1 MNTQNLLVELLV
13 EELPP
18 KSLDL
23 LSHNFAAKLWL
34 SLTEQDLV
42 DGQLKIEECV
52 QTYATPRRMAVW
64 IKDVRA
70 NANDKVLQQKLM
82 PASVGLDANANATPA
97 LIKKLQALGV
107 DTSDSSKLVAGLKR
121 TSDGILQYEYTA
133 KGVSLQH
140 GLQKAVEQALA
151 KLPIPKLMQYQLHEH
166 CEMPG
171 WSTVSFVRP
180 AHGLVAMHGDQI
192 IHITALGLN
201 ATATTLGHRFE
212 ALTTPVHIHTADSY
226 EEDLLKNGAVVAS
239 FEKRRANIA
248 LQLKSVTES
257 LGHDFHCEIDP
268 SLLDEVTALVE
279 RPNVISCH
287 FEEQFLKVPQECLI
301 LTMKTNQKYFPVL
314 NSNGTLTNHFMVVS
328 NISAKDMSAVK
339 TGNERVVRPR
349 LADAKFFYEQDCKKT
364 LESRINGL
372 EKVVYHHKLGN
383 QLQRMQ
389 RVTTVAHQLASIVGD
404 AQLALKASTAAR
416 LSKADLLTDM
426 VGEFPELQGI
436 MGAYYARNDGVA
448 PDVAQAIEDH
458 YKPRFAGDQ
467 LPMSMVGLVV
477 AMADKMETLVGMFG
491 IGNLPT
497 GDKDPFALRRHA
509 LGVIRMLIDKKIP
522 ISIQQLIDICASSF
536 EKQTIAEFDK
546 NKLEQFFLERVA
558 NLLESEDVIPSHVS
572 AVMESVKLN
581 TWSHVRER
589 LEAVAQFSLLPASE
603 ALAAAN
609 KRISNILK
617 KSSDF
622 INAEVNQS
630 LLIEKAE
637 QDLYTQL
644 INIAEKADTCF
655 NAGDYKANLT
665 VLAGLRDSVDA
676 FFNEVMVNAE
686 DQAIRQNRLSL
697 LNKLH
702 AQMNQVADLSRLAS

>member
-23 LSHNFAAKLWL
+23 LSHNFAEKLWL

-248 LQLKSVTES
+248 LQLKSVTAS

-477 AMADKMETLVGMFG
+477 AMADKMETLVGIFG

-546 NKLEQFFLERVA
+546 SKLEQFFLERVA

>member
-1 MNTQNLLVELLV
+1 
-13 EELPP
+13 
-18 KSLDL
+18 
-23 LSHNFAAKLWL
+23 
-34 SLTEQDLV
+34 
-42 DGQLKIEECV
+42 
-52 QTYATPRRMAVW
+52 
-64 IKDVRA
+64 
-70 NANDKVLQQKLM
+70 
-82 PASVGLDANANATPA
+82 
-97 LIKKLQALGV
+97 
-107 DTSDSSKLVAGLKR
+107 
-121 TSDGILQYEYTA
+121 
-133 KGVSLQH
+133 
-140 GLQKAVEQALA
+140 
-151 KLPIPKLMQYQLHEH
+151 
-166 CEMPG
+166 
-171 WSTVSFVRP
+171 
-180 AHGLVAMHGDQI
+180 
-192 IHITALGLN
+192 LN

-279 RPNVISCH
+279 RPNVISCY

-404 AQLALKASTAAR
+404 EQLALKASTAAR

-546 NKLEQFFLERVA
+546 SKLEQFFLERVA

-589 LEAVAQFSLLPASE
+589 LEAVAQFSFLPASE

>member
-1 MNTQNLLVELLV
+1 
-13 EELPP
+13 
-18 KSLDL
+18 
-23 LSHNFAAKLWL
+23 
-34 SLTEQDLV
+34 
-42 DGQLKIEECV
+42 
-52 QTYATPRRMAVW
+52 
-64 IKDVRA
+64 
-70 NANDKVLQQKLM
+70 
-82 PASVGLDANANATPA
+82 
-97 LIKKLQALGV
+97 
-107 DTSDSSKLVAGLKR
+107 
-121 TSDGILQYEYTA
+121 
-133 KGVSLQH
+133 
-140 GLQKAVEQALA
+140 
-151 KLPIPKLMQYQLHEH
+151 
-166 CEMPG
+166 
-171 WSTVSFVRP
+171 
-180 AHGLVAMHGDQI
+180 
-192 IHITALGLN
+192 
-201 ATATTLGHRFE
+201 
-212 ALTTPVHIHTADSY
+212 
-226 EEDLLKNGAVVAS
+226 
-239 FEKRRANIA
+239 
-248 LQLKSVTES
+248 
-257 LGHDFHCEIDP
+257 
-268 SLLDEVTALVE
+268 
-279 RPNVISCH
+279 
-287 FEEQFLKVPQECLI
+287 
-301 LTMKTNQKYFPVL
+301 
-314 NSNGTLTNHFMVVS
+314 
-328 NISAKDMSAVK
+328 
-339 TGNERVVRPR
+339 
-349 LADAKFFYEQDCKKT
+349 
-364 LESRINGL
+364 
-372 EKVVYHHKLGN
+372 
-383 QLQRMQ
+383 MQ

>member
-1 MNTQNLLVELLV
+1 
-13 EELPP
+13 
-18 KSLDL
+18 
-23 LSHNFAAKLWL
+23 
-34 SLTEQDLV
+34 
-42 DGQLKIEECV
+42 
-52 QTYATPRRMAVW
+52 
-64 IKDVRA
+64 
-70 NANDKVLQQKLM
+70 
-82 PASVGLDANANATPA
+82 
-97 LIKKLQALGV
+97 
-107 DTSDSSKLVAGLKR
+107 VAGLKR

-546 NKLEQFFLERVA
+546 SKLEQFFLERVA

-572 AVMESVKLN
+572 AVLESVKLN

>member
-1 MNTQNLLVELLV
+1 
-13 EELPP
+13 
-18 KSLDL
+18 
-23 LSHNFAAKLWL
+23 
-34 SLTEQDLV
+34 
-42 DGQLKIEECV
+42 
-52 QTYATPRRMAVW
+52 
-64 IKDVRA
+64 
-70 NANDKVLQQKLM
+70 
-82 PASVGLDANANATPA
+82 
-97 LIKKLQALGV
+97 
-107 DTSDSSKLVAGLKR
+107 
-121 TSDGILQYEYTA
+121 
-133 KGVSLQH
+133 
-140 GLQKAVEQALA
+140 
-151 KLPIPKLMQYQLHEH
+151 MQYQLHEH

-239 FEKRRANIA
+239 YEKRRANIV
-248 LQLKSVTES
+248 LQLKSVTAS

-546 NKLEQFFLERVA
+546 SKLEQFFLERVA